1 MTYVNLRDLSVVI
14 GENCSDFA
22 HCFTVAPL
30 PSIPRSTVP
39 KEATRTSVLGRKLM
53 QIYRTRRDPDTT
65 WSCTTGR
72 RITGSQPDNEQL
84 YFQRLVPDRN
94 GHREW
99 ECWHCPMRTT
109 TKEQEI
115 ELQNNTIRAHTRHCT
130 RHMARC
136 SPSCARTQGLTPED
150 DVDAADAHA
159 RGPQADE
166 EEAGLSRREDRQ
178 ASGRGRLP
186 FQIMHLQPSL
196 RHLVNAALERSHPC
210 AKTLSMSVP
219 RCRLGAHTSSKR
231 RLGAE

>member
-1 MTYVNLRDLSVVI
+1 MHVNLRDLSAVI

-99 ECWHCPMRTT
+99 DSVGTAQCAPLQRKKRTT
-109 TKEQEI
+109 EQHDP
-115 ELQNNTIRAHTRHCT
+115 RAHTALHEAHGPMLSILRADARTHTRRRRRRRRCT
-130 RHMARC
+130 R
-136 SPSCARTQGLTPED
+136 SRT
-150 DVDAADAHA
+150 
-159 RGPQADE
+159 
-166 EEAGLSRREDRQ
+166 AG
-178 ASGRGRLP
+178 
-186 FQIMHLQPSL
+186 
-196 RHLVNAALERSHPC
+196 
-210 AKTLSMSVP
+210 
-219 RCRLGAHTSSKR
+219 
-231 RLGAE
+231 

>member
-1 MTYVNLRDLSVVI
+1 MHVNLRDLSAVI

-99 ECWHCPMRTT
+99 GSVGTAQCAPLQRKKRTT
-109 TKEQEI
+109 EQHDP
-115 ELQNNTIRAHTRHCT
+115 RAHTALHEAHGPMLSILRADARTHTRRRRRRRRCT
-130 RHMARC
+130 R
-136 SPSCARTQGLTPED
+136 SRT
-150 DVDAADAHA
+150 
-159 RGPQADE
+159 
-166 EEAGLSRREDRQ
+166 AG
-178 ASGRGRLP
+178 
-186 FQIMHLQPSL
+186 
-196 RHLVNAALERSHPC
+196 
-210 AKTLSMSVP
+210 
-219 RCRLGAHTSSKR
+219 
-231 RLGAE
+231 